1 MYKFASTVLHIVFQK
16 FGKQVIT
23 INKDK
28 VPDEP
33 YIVTCTHTGYVEVI
47 MLALSLYPTEINYM
61 AKKELFSKD
70 WSNKFFHS
78 VNAFPVDREKPGPST
93 LKIPVKL
100 LNKGK
105 TVGIFPS
112 GHRAEAGGAPLKRGA
127 ATIAVLSNKPIVPA
141 AFEGPNK
148 VKSMFGFRQKSFIKF
163 GDPID
168 PSTFSSDLKK
178 SEKIAKVMELLEER
192 TNTLQKEVTYI
203 AGKAQQKSL
212 K

>member
-23 INKDK
+23 INKEK

-61 AKKELFSKD
+61 AKKELFSKE

-105 TVGIFPS
+105 SVGIFPS

-141 AFEGPNK
+141 AFEGPSQ

-203 AGKAQQKSL
+203 ASKAQQKSL

>member
-23 INKDK
+23 INKEK

-61 AKKELFSKD
+61 AKKELFSKE

-105 TVGIFPS
+105 SVGIFPS

-141 AFEGPNK
+141 AFEGPSQ

-168 PSTFSSDLKK
+168 PSTFSSELKK

-203 AGKAQQKSL
+203 ASKAQQKSL

>member
-1 MYKFASTVLHIVFQK
+1 MYKFASSLLHNVFQK
-16 FGKQVIT
+16 FGKQIVT
-23 INKDK
+23 INKEK
-28 VPDEP
+28 VPEEP

-78 VNAFPVDREKPGPST
+78 LNAFPVDREKPGPST

-100 LNKGK
+100 LNQGK
-105 TVGIFPS
+105 SVGIFPS
-112 GHRAEAGGAPLKRGA
+112 GQRAATGEAPLKRGA

-141 AFEGPNK
+141 AFEGPK
-148 VKSMFGFRQKSFIKF
+148 EVKSIFTFREKSFIKF
-163 GDPID
+163 GEPID
-168 PSTFSSDLKK
+168 PNEFPKELKK

-192 TNTLQKEVTYI
+192 TNKLQEEVTYI
-203 AGKAQQKSL
+203 AEQVKKR
-212 K
+212 

>member
-23 INKDK
+23 INKEK

-105 TVGIFPS
+105 SVGIFPS

-141 AFEGPNK
+141 AFEGPSQ

-168 PSTFSSDLKK
+168 PSTFSSELKK

-203 AGKAQQKSL
+203 ASKAQQKSL

>member
-23 INKDK
+23 INKEK

-61 AKKELFSKD
+61 AKKELFSKE

-105 TVGIFPS
+105 SVGIFPS

-141 AFEGPNK
+141 AFEGPNQ

-203 AGKAQQKSL
+203 ASKAQQKSL

>member
-23 INKDK
+23 INKEK

-105 TVGIFPS
+105 SVGIFPS
-112 GHRAEAGGAPLKRGA
+112 GHRGEAGGAPLKRGA

-141 AFEGPNK
+141 AFEGPSQ

-203 AGKAQQKSL
+203 ASKAQQKSL

>member
-23 INKDK
+23 INKEK

-105 TVGIFPS
+105 SVGIFPS

-141 AFEGPNK
+141 AFEGPNQ

-163 GDPID
+163 GDAID

-203 AGKAQQKSL
+203 ASKAQQKSL